1 MEEEG
6 AGGEG
11 VCVSEKWEKENEGK
25 GFLFSPKLSNNY
37 ERRDLAGENLCR
49 QEWSV
54 RFLSIICVTPCSK
67 RLCHSKRI

>member
-49 QEWSV
+49 QE
-54 RFLSIICVTPCSK
+54 
-67 RLCHSKRI
+67 